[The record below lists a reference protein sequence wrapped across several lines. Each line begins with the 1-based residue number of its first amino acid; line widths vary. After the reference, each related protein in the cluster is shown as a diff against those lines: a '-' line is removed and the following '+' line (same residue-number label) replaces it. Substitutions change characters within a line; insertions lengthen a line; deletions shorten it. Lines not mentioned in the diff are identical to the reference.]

1 MHKYPKMNISC
12 IENLI
17 VQYTP
22 GDRNQSDNLE
32 NTIKNKN
39 CQTKN
44 SKMKKLLKKTKS
56 RKEQINELSDFSQI
70 NILHLLFY
78 IFQCEPDLLRRYGL
92 LQHAVR
98 HIQRSCHRR
107 CDRYRDIFL
116 AVSMTFSTGI
126 LPPMTSTLT
135 FGRSVAST
143 SAPRYFSPEPFWI
156 PQPITCVT
164 VIPVTPS
171 SLRAL
176 RSLSYRES
184 FTRME
189 TLYMPVGLAKNQF
202 FTDYFDGGIFL

>member
-1 MHKYPKMNISC
+1 MLKYPKMNISC

-78 IFQCEPDLLRRYGL
+78 IFQCSQIFYACTDFYYMPYVIYKVLAIADVTGIETFLGSFDDFF
-92 LQHAVR
+92 H
-98 HIQRSCHRR
+98 
-107 CDRYRDIFL
+107 RDIAADDFYFYL
-116 AVSMTFSTGI
+116 WEECSVY
-126 LPPMTSTLT
+126 
-135 FGRSVAST
+135 FGA
-143 SAPRYFSPEPFWI
+143 
-156 PQPITCVT
+156 T
-164 VIPVTPS
+164 V
-171 SLRAL
+171 
-176 RSLSYRES
+176 
-184 FTRME
+184 F
-189 TLYMPVGLAKNQF
+189 
-202 FTDYFDGGIFL
+202 FDGTFLDTAAHNLCNGHTGDTPIVHSFSQFVIS